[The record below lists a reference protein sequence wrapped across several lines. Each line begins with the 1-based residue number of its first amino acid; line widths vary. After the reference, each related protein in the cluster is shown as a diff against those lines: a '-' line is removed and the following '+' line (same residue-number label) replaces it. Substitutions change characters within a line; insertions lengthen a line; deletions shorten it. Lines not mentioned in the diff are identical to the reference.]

1 MTSIP
6 TTPSVTAVARDE
18 AIDLLRAIGL
28 VLVMLAHV
36 SPPAW
41 LFQLRN
47 FDVPLMVIAAGMS
60 FALSSPVTR
69 WGTYV
74 WKRFKRLVI
83 PVWVF
88 LAAYFL
94 VLHALHATN
103 APDTHTMLSSFFL
116 GSGIGFVWV
125 IRVFLLVALVAPL
138 IARMDA
144 SLPDNRQWL
153 LAWIGFYASCT
164 ALLWLITP
172 LIAGSAVARIE
183 LITHYLLPY
192 AAVFWLG
199 LRFSRL
205 PDNTLLAIALGS
217 TALFAG
223 LALWHASLDGSF
235 VQTQEF
241 KYPPALY
248 YLSFAL
254 ALAIPTWFAARPLSR
269 YIAAQPRLHALVAF
283 IGQNSIWI
291 YLWHI
296 PVVLAFDDSN
306 TVPWYLVLPASLLWS
321 VTITGLQVR
330 LVNRALLPR
339 VDSTRLRADLR
350 MVLTG

>member
-1 MTSIP
+1 MTNLHPPLSAA
-6 TTPSVTAVARDE
+6 STARNE

-36 SPPAW
+36 SPPEW

-47 FDVPLMVIAAGMS
+47 FDVPMLVIAAGMS
-60 FALSSPVTR
+60 FALSSAVTQ
-69 WGTYV
+69 WGAYV

-88 LAAYFL
+88 LAGYFL
-94 VLHALHATN
+94 VLHALNGSA

-138 IARMDA
+138 IAHVDA

-153 LAWIGFYASCT
+153 IYWLGLYALSA
-164 ALLWLITP
+164 ALLWSISLLVAGTP
-172 LIAGSAVARIE
+172 AARVE

-192 AAVFWLG
+192 AFVFWLG
-199 LRFSRL
+199 LRAGRL
-205 PDNTLLAIALGS
+205 PDSLLLAIALASAAICG
-217 TALFAG
+217 G
-223 LALWHASLDGSF
+223 LALWHAGLVGSF

-248 YLSFAL
+248 YLSYAL
-254 ALAIPTWFAARPLSR
+254 PLSIASWFAARPLAR
-269 YIAAQPRLHALVAF
+269 YAATQPRLHALVSF
-283 IGQNSIWI
+283 VGQNSIWI

-296 PVVLAFDDSN
+296 PVVMAFDG
-306 TVPWYLVLPASLLWS
+306 TGTAPWYLILIACLLWS
-321 VTITGLQVR
+321 VAITALQVQ
-330 LVNRALLPR
+330 LVNRLLLPR
-339 VDSTRLRADLR
+339 VGPARLRADLR